1 MNLNARDKL
10 LLSVL
15 AIVLAVGGGFWFVV
29 KPARASADAAREQL
43 AGVQSETSTLQDQ
56 LTRLRTQTQGE
67 QARIVEAFA
76 LSKAIP
82 ARPQVAGAIVQL
94 QGLAEDANVRLSEV
108 RTSSVTDY
116 GSVTA
121 TEMVVGV
128 QGKYFDVDDF
138 MFRVHNMVTL
148 DENRRPDITGRLFAT
163 KGVRMELEQSTEETG
178 LAPNAVNCELTV
190 LIFTSQ
196 DGTPTTPAS
205 ATATGMMSPKAAEQ
219 KSINAINATN
229 ASAGGTP

>member
-15 AIVLAVGGGFWFVV
+15 AIVLVVGGGYWFVV
-29 KPARASADAAREQL
+29 KPAKASADAAREQL
-43 AGVQSETSTLQDQ
+43 ASVQSETSVLQDQ
-56 LTRLRTQTQGE
+56 LNRLRTQTRGE

-82 ARPQVAGAIVQL
+82 ERPQVAGAIVQL

-128 QGKYFDVDDF
+128 QGKFFDVDDF
-138 MFRVHNMVTL
+138 MFRVHNLVTL
-148 DENRRPDITGRLFAT
+148 DENRRPDIDGRLFAT
-163 KGVRMELEQSTEETG
+163 KGVRMELEQSTEDTG
-178 LAPNAVNCELTV
+178 LAPNSVTAELTV
-190 LIFTSQ
+190 LIFTNRS
-196 DGTPTTPAS
+196 GSVTTPA
-205 ATATGMMSPKAAEQ
+205 AVTTPGMMSPKAAEQ
-219 KSINAINATN
+219 QSIKAINATN

>member
-15 AIVLAVGGGFWFVV
+15 AIVLAVGGGYWFVV
-29 KPARASADAAREQL
+29 KPAKASADAAREQL
-43 AGVQSETSTLQDQ
+43 ASVQSEASVLQDQ
-56 LTRLRTQTQGE
+56 LNRLRTQTRGE

-82 ARPQVAGAIVQL
+82 ERPQVAGAIVQL

-128 QGKYFDVDDF
+128 QGKFFDVDDF
-138 MFRVHNMVTL
+138 MFRVHNLVTL
-148 DENRRPDITGRLFAT
+148 DENRRPDIDGRLFAT
-163 KGVRMELEQSTEETG
+163 KGVRMELEQSTEDTG
-178 LAPNAVNCELTV
+178 LAPNSVTAELTV
-190 LIFTSQ
+190 LIFTNRS
-196 DGTPTTPAS
+196 GSVTTPA
-205 ATATGMMSPKAAEQ
+205 AVTTPGMMSPKAAEQ
-219 KSINAINATN
+219 QSIKAINATN